1 MEKLSKIV
9 FGVNLVLENHLKHR
23 LSEIKVRVVGI
34 FLDGDSGGGRCCGGG
49 RGVREPVGGG
59 GNGGGG
65 GGRGG
70 GGGVA
75 VAVIRG
81 VEAGLFWG
89 RVEKRRQAWE
99 LTVATADVYDR
110 DCLKDHLLLLAFAC
124 RHRLLSLFVSV
135 LLQDEIGFRETE
147 SVCV

>member
-1 MEKLSKIV
+1 M
-9 FGVNLVLENHLKHR
+9 
-23 LSEIKVRVVGI
+23 
-34 FLDGDSGGGRCCGGG
+34 
-49 RGVREPVGGG
+49 GGG
-59 GNGGGG
+59 GNGGGR

-81 VEAGLFWG
+81 VEAGLFGG

-124 RHRLLSLFVSV
+124 RHCFALSLSLCL
-135 LLQDEIGFRETE
+135 LLQDEIDFRER
-147 SVCV
+147 VCEGE